1 MREKVAQRYNRALGA
16 SNRIRVPVVVD
27 GAQSTWAQ
35 YTIIVDNRDKLQ
47 ADLKA
52 KGVPTA
58 VYYPIPLSTQK
69 GYKHFPGVATPV
81 SEKLSKGV
89 ISLPMH
95 PYLDEATQDR
105 IIAAVL
111 EAVR

>member
-1 MREKVAQRYNRALGA
+1 V
-16 SNRIRVPVVVD
+16 ID
-27 GAQSTWAQ
+27 GATSTWAQ
-35 YTIIVDNRDKLQ
+35 YTIQVDEGVGRDKVA

-58 VYYPIPLSTQK
+58 IYYTIPMNAQK
-69 GYKHFPGVATPV
+69 AYRHYPSAPTPA
-81 SEKLSKGV
+81 SERLAKRV

-105 IIAAVL
+105 VVDAVL
-111 EAVR
+111 ESVGGRA